1 MLRKLVL
8 LLSFLLSASVFSQIG
23 GKAVYQF
30 LNLAQSPR
38 QAALGGKTV
47 TVVDYDVNQA
57 FYNPATINAEMHK
70 RLSVNYGSYYGE
82 VSYGTAAYAYTY
94 DRHLQ
99 TFHAGISYVNYG
111 TFEGRDEL
119 GNLTS
124 DFTGSEAALSL
135 GYAYNIPWTDMFVGA
150 NAKLISST
158 LESYNSWGAA
168 VDLGFLY
175 VDYDNDIN
183 YGLTVRNLGFQIKPY
198 QDTNEKLPLA
208 IDAGIS
214 QLMENVPIR
223 WHMTFENLQ
232 EWNIAFSNPNRAEG
246 SLDGG
251 SEEEKVSFFNNA
263 LRHVILGAE
272 LFPEKGFNIRLGYNF
287 RRSEEL
293 RILEQRHFSGISV
306 GFGLRFGKVKF
317 DYSYSR
323 YTVAANTSLFGLMI
337 DLE

>member
-23 GKAVYQF
+23 GRAVYQF

-57 FYNPATINAEMHK
+57 FYNPATINEKMHN
-70 RLSVNYGSYYGE
+70 RLSANYGSYYGE

-175 VDYDNDIN
+175 VDYDNYIN

-323 YTVAANTSLFGLMI
+323 YTVAANTSLFGLTI

>member
-1 MLRKLVL
+1 MLRKLVFLLSL
-8 LLSFLLSASVFSQIG
+8 LLSATTFSQIG
-23 GKAVYQF
+23 GKSVYQF
-30 LNLAQSPR
+30 LNLVQSPR

-57 FYNPATINAEMHK
+57 FYNPATINEKMSN
-70 RLSVNYGSYYGE
+70 RLSANYGSYYGE

-94 DRHLQ
+94 DQHLQ
-99 TFHAGISYVNYG
+99 TFHAGISYINYG

-135 GYAYNIPWTDMFVGA
+135 GYAYNLPWTDMFVGA
-150 NAKLISST
+150 NVKLISST

-175 VDYDNDIN
+175 VDVDNDIN

-223 WHMTFENLQ
+223 WHVTLENLQ
-232 EWNIAFSNPNRAEG
+232 QWNIAFSNPNRAQG
-246 SLDGG
+246 SLDG
-251 SEEEKVSFFNNA
+251 SSKEEKVSFFNNA

-272 LFPEKGFNIRLGYNF
+272 LFPEKGFNLRLGYNF
-287 RRSEEL
+287 RRGEEL
-293 RILEQRHFSGISV
+293 RIVDKRNFSGISV
-306 GFGLRFGKVKF
+306 GFGIRFGKVKF

-323 YTVAANTSLFGLMI
+323 YTIAANTSLFGLMI

>member
-8 LLSFLLSASVFSQIG
+8 LLSFLLSAVSFSQIG

-57 FYNPATINAEMHK
+57 FYNPATINAEMHN
-70 RLSVNYGSYYGE
+70 RLSANYGSYYGE

-124 DFTGSEAALSL
+124 DFTGSEAALSV
-135 GYAYNIPWTDMFVGA
+135 GYAYNIPWTDMYLGA

-175 VDYDNDIN
+175 IDEPNDIN

-198 QDTNEKLPLA
+198 ADTQEKLPLS

-232 EWNIAFSNPNRAEG
+232 QWNIAFSNPNRAEG